1 MLIISTLTVKR
12 KTGVG
17 GWCPSEDA
25 LHSGSISTSSAVQIE
40 QKAGDGG
47 DIGGVSGSSSAG
59 ASERRD
65 GRPEGELQ
73 PEEQVSLMGEA
84 VSGRSVQR
92 KEGEKQPIWGVS
104 GCGTHRLVLHSRV
117 CVFMRESLRKI
128 THTLATKNEEI
139 SNFICSLKQSLDNL
153 EANSSRV
160 QEDLESEFTSLQSVL
175 DDMKESMVTRI
186 KQERA
191 SRTYEIQSQL
201 SACSKALESSE
212 ELLEL
217 ANQTLC
223 SSETD
228 GFTQAAKDIKD
239 SVTMAP
245 AFRLSLK
252 AKAGDNMSHLM
263 VDFSQEREMLQGLK
277 FLPVPATP
285 EIQVSE
291 CQVCDN
297 TVTVLWTLPEPDSKI
312 DHYILEHRRTNHEGP
327 PRIREDYPWMVV
339 EGIREMEHTLTG
351 LRFDTRY
358 ITFRVRACN
367 KAVAGEFSEPVTL
380 ETHAF
385 TFKLDSGSSHQN
397 LKVEDLSVEWDSS
410 GGKIQE
416 IRKEKNRTNSPM
428 HSPARSALMSPKRAP
443 TARPGRDRFTAES
456 YTVLADTMIDAGQ
469 QYWEVRFDKESKAFA
484 VGVALRSLGRFDQLG
499 KSSASWCIH
508 LNNWLQQSLTAKH
521 NNKAR
526 TLDCPIPS
534 SIGVYCNY
542 EEGEEKQTRRY
553 STISLFIAVLLL
565 KNMPQMTRCS
575 VFLQFQNEATDAHLQ
590 NQVPAASYTGF
601 HGVERQ
607 FLCSDGPAGSQRGAK
622 WPEEEQRHKQLQR
635 QPHLDSPSWMPP
647 SSAHGCGQSD
657 IMEE

>member
-1 MLIISTLTVKR
+1 
-12 KTGVG
+12 
-17 GWCPSEDA
+17 
-25 LHSGSISTSSAVQIE
+25 
-40 QKAGDGG
+40 
-47 DIGGVSGSSSAG
+47 
-59 ASERRD
+59 
-65 GRPEGELQ
+65 
-73 PEEQVSLMGEA
+73 PEEQ
-84 VSGRSVQR
+84 
-92 KEGEKQPIWGVS
+92 
-104 GCGTHRLVLHSRV
+104 
-117 CVFMRESLRKI
+117 ESLRKI
-128 THTLATKNEEI
+128 THTLAVKNEEI

-153 EANSSRV
+153 ETNSNRV
-160 QEDLESEFTSLQSVL
+160 QEDLESEFSCLHAVL
-175 DDMKESMVTRI
+175 DEMKESMLTRI

-191 SRTYEIQSQL
+191 SRTYELQSQL
-201 SACSKALESSE
+201 SACTKALESSE

-223 SSETD
+223 SSQTD
-228 GFTQAAKDIKD
+228 GFSQVTGTLLT
-239 SVTMAP
+239 STHPVTMAP

-252 AKAGDNMSHLM
+252 TKASDNMSHLM
-263 VDFSQEREMLQGLK
+263 VDFSQERELLQALK

-297 TVTVLWTLPEPDSKI
+297 TVTVSWTIPEPDSKI
-312 DHYILEHRRTNHEGP
+312 DHYILEYRRTNHEGP

-339 EGIREMEHTLTG
+339 EGIRQMEHTVTG

-358 ITFRVRACN
+358 MTFRVRACN
-367 KAVAGEFSEPVTL
+367 KAVAGDFSEPVTL

-385 TFKLDSGSSHQN
+385 NFKLDSGSAHQN
-397 LKVEDLSVEWDSS
+397 LKVEDLSVEWDSC
-410 GGKIQE
+410 GGKVQD

-526 TLDCPIPS
+526 TLDCSIPGTLGFLS
-534 SIGVYCNY
+534 PGILSFYNAKT
-542 EEGEEKQTRRY
+542 KQLMHTFKTKFQQPVIPAFMVWNG
-553 STISLFIAVLLL
+553 SF
-565 KNMPQMTRCS
+565 S
-575 VFLQFQNEATDAHLQ
+575 VVTGL
-590 NQVPAASYTGF
+590 QVPTVVQSGQRKNSGTSSSNASLT
-601 HGVERQ
+601 
-607 FLCSDGPAGSQRGAK
+607 
-622 WPEEEQRHKQLQR
+622 
-635 QPHLDSPSWMPP
+635 
-647 SSAHGCGQSD
+647 
-657 IMEE
+657 

>member
-1 MLIISTLTVKR
+1 M
-12 KTGVG
+12 
-17 GWCPSEDA
+17 
-25 LHSGSISTSSAVQIE
+25 
-40 QKAGDGG
+40 GD
-47 DIGGVSGSSSAG
+47 
-59 ASERRD
+59 
-65 GRPEGELQ
+65 P
-73 PEEQVSLMGEA
+73 
-84 VSGRSVQR
+84 
-92 KEGEKQPIWGVS
+92 K
-104 GCGTHRLVLHSRV
+104 
-117 CVFMRESLRKI
+117 ESLRKI
-128 THTLATKNEEI
+128 THTLAVKNEEI
-139 SNFICSLKQSLDNL
+139 SNFVCTLKQSLDNL
-153 EANSSRV
+153 EANSNRV
-160 QEDLESEFTSLQSVL
+160 QEDLQSEFTSLHSVL
-175 DDMKESMVTRI
+175 DEMKETMLTRI

-191 SRTYEIQSQL
+191 SRTYELQSQL

-228 GFTQAAKDIKD
+228 GFTQ
-239 SVTMAP
+239 VTDLLS
-245 AFRLSLK
+245 FRLSLK
-252 AKAGDNMSHLM
+252 AKASDNMSHLM

-297 TVTVLWTLPEPDSKI
+297 TVAIVWSLPEPDNKI

-339 EGIREMEHTLTG
+339 EGIREMEYTLTG

-358 ITFRVRACN
+358 MTFRVRACN
-367 KAVAGEFSEPVTL
+367 KAVAGEFSEPITL

-385 TFKLDSGSSHQN
+385 TFKLDSASAHQN

-410 GGKIQE
+410 GGKIQD
-416 IRKEKNRTNSPM
+416 IRKEKTP
-428 HSPARSALMSPKRAP
+428 LMSPKRAL

-534 SIGVYCNY
+534 SIGVFVSYD
-542 EEGEEKQTRRY
+542 EGVLSFYNAKTKQLMHTFK
-553 STISLFIAVLLL
+553 TKFQQPVIPAFMVW
-565 KNMPQMTRCS
+565 NGTFS
-575 VFLQFQNEATDAHLQ
+575 VVTGL
-590 NQVPAASYTGF
+590 QVPSVVQSGQRKNSGTSSSNASLT
-601 HGVERQ
+601 
-607 FLCSDGPAGSQRGAK
+607 
-622 WPEEEQRHKQLQR
+622 
-635 QPHLDSPSWMPP
+635 
-647 SSAHGCGQSD
+647 
-657 IMEE
+657 